1 MEITST
7 RFNPNVA
14 PLLEVWGWDVA
25 LYLLFSG
32 MAAGVLVIAAV
43 QFLAFGEP
51 KTSPMMRLAV
61 IAAAVTVPLA
71 MLGLL
76 HDLANKANI
85 LAFYKYWNLTST
97 MAVGARALLV
107 IPPVALLFGLVLVQ
121 DRLTGRWAFLAPW
134 VKRLEKAKVLLGR
147 LTLASGLFL
156 GTYTGVLLSA
166 NFGRPLWNT
175 PLLPLLF
182 LVSGLSTGAA
192 ALTLFSRDE
201 HERDRLTK
209 LDIGLIAIELSVILL
224 MLLGFATT
232 TRSQHEA
239 LGLLT
244 DGPYGSAFWVLVVG
258 FGLAVPLVLE
268 QLQVR
273 RRILDTP
280 VPSLMVLI
288 GGLAL
293 RAVIVFAGQ
302 ASSVPNT

>member
-7 RFNPNVA
+7 RINPNVA
-14 PLLEVWGWDVA
+14 PVLEVWGWDVA

-32 MAAGVLVIAAV
+32 MAAGVLVIASV
-43 QFLAFGEP
+43 QYLFFGDQ
-51 KTSPMMRLAV
+51 KTSPLMRFSL
-61 IAAAVTVPLA
+61 IAAAIVVPLA

-76 HDLANKANI
+76 HDLANKPNI
-85 LAFYKYWNLTST
+85 LAFYRYWNLTST

-107 IPPVALLFGLVLVQ
+107 IPPVALLFGLALIP
-121 DRLTGRWAFLAPW
+121 DRLTGRAAVLRPLAL
-134 VKRLEKAKVLLGR
+134 RLNRARTNLGR

-175 PLLPLLF
+175 PLLPVLF

-209 LDIGLIAIELSVILL
+209 LDVGLIGAEIAVLFL

-232 TRSQHEA
+232 TRSQNEA
-239 LGLLT
+239 LSLLT
-244 DGPYGSAFWVLVVG
+244 GGAYGSAFWVFVVG
-258 FGLAVPLVLE
+258 IGLLVPLVLE
-268 QLQVR
+268 QLQLR

-280 VPSLMVLI
+280 LPSLMVMV

-293 RAVIVFAGQ
+293 RVVIVFAGQ
-302 ASSVPNT
+302 ASIVPNT